1 MQDEKVSVIVVKVKD
16 FLNQI
21 VVQDFQIKSKTPIYI
36 RIGRKSIIKIAMNT
50 FSFGSLARYLYFF
63 FSGLG
68 FCAWSKNI
76 CIEA

>member
-1 MQDEKVSVIVVKVKD
+1 MSVIVVKVKD

-50 FSFGSLARYLYFF
+50 FSFGSLARYT
-63 FSGLG
+63 
-68 FCAWSKNI
+68 
-76 CIEA
+76 CISFLVV